1 MGDELFTPDEVADYL
16 HVTRTVVYRWLRAG
30 NLKGIRVGRHWRIR
44 SSDLDDFL
52 KVEKEY

>member
-52 KVEKEY
+52 KVEKE